1 MLKWPLMS
9 NKGYLLDMDG
19 VIYRENQLI
28 PGAAELVKTFQA
40 NYIPFLF
47 LTNNSAPAPEDLVVK
62 LHHLG
67 ISDLSPRYFYTS
79 AMNTA
84 DFLAETH
91 PRCTAFVVGE
101 AGLTSALN
109 NAKIAND
116 NIAPTYV
123 VIGEGTFSAEKLY
136 KAHQLIEA
144 GSRLVVTN
152 PDNWCP
158 VGEGKTRPGAG
169 AVTAFL
175 EASTGVRA
183 YYLGKPNPYMFTQ
196 ASKRLSAQCKRNLD
210 EVIMV
215 GDTMET
221 DIRGAIECGIQAYL
235 VLTGSTA
242 LEHMGDYVYQPTRV
256 MDSIVDLLEEIKTGQ
271 PSDRRSSPAMTA
283 IKRAGILKGKAGR
296 RHQTDGQAF
305 VSQRRRPHMTG

>member
-1 MLKWPLMS
+1 M
-9 NKGYLLDMDG
+9 NTGYLLDMDG
-19 VIYRENQLI
+19 VIYREDHLI
-28 PGAAELVKTFQA
+28 PGAAELVKLFYA

-67 ISDLSPRYFYTS
+67 IPDLSPRCFYTS

-91 PRCTAFVVGE
+91 PRCTAYVVGE

-109 NAKIAND
+109 NARIAND
-116 NIAPTYV
+116 SIDPTYV
-123 VIGEGTFSAEKLY
+123 VVGEGPFSAEKLY

-169 AVTAFL
+169 AVAAFL
-175 EASTGVRA
+175 EACSGMRA

-196 ASKRLSAQCKRNLD
+196 ASKRLSSQYKRNLD
-210 EVIMV
+210 EVIMI

-221 DIRGAIECGIQAYL
+221 DIRGAIESGLQAYL

-242 LEHMGDYVYQPTRV
+242 LESLQDYVYQPTRV
-256 MDSIVDLLEEIKTGQ
+256 MESVGELLEEVRSGQ
-271 PSDRRSSPAMTA
+271 PSDRRSSPAFESA
-283 IKRAGILKGKAGR
+283 KPANSKGKAGR

-305 VSQRRRPHMTG
+305 VNQRRRPHMTG

>member
-1 MLKWPLMS
+1 MLRKKKMN

-19 VIYRENQLI
+19 VIYRENHLI
-28 PGAAELVKTFQA
+28 PGAADLVKLFQA

-62 LHHLG
+62 LQHLG
-67 ISDLSPRYFYTS
+67 ISDLSPRHFYTS

-116 NIAPTYV
+116 SIAPTYV
-123 VIGEGTFSAEKLY
+123 VIGEGYFGAEKLY
-136 KAHQLIEA
+136 QAHQLIEA

-158 VGEGKTRPGAG
+158 VGSGKTRPGAG
-169 AVTAFL
+169 AVAAFL
-175 EASTGVRA
+175 EACSGMRA

-196 ASKRLSAQCKRNLD
+196 ASKRLSAQYKRNLD
-210 EVIMV
+210 EVIMI

-221 DIRGAIECGIQAYL
+221 DIRGAIECGLQAYL
-235 VLTGSTA
+235 VLTGSTP
-242 LEHMGDYVYQPTRV
+242 LDSLQDYVYQPTRV
-256 MDSIVDLLEEIKTGQ
+256 MESVADLLEEIRTGQ
-271 PSDRRSSPAMTA
+271 PSDRRSSPVLEA
-283 IKRAGILKGKAGR
+283 IRRAESKNKPGR

-305 VSQRRRPHMTG
+305 VNQRRRPYMTS

>member
-1 MLKWPLMS
+1 M

-19 VIYRENQLI
+19 VIYREDQLI
-28 PGAAELVKTFQA
+28 PGAVELIKLFHT

-47 LTNNSAPAPEDLVVK
+47 LTNNSSPTPEDLVVK

-67 ISDLSPRYFYTS
+67 IPDLTPRYFYTS

-91 PRCTAFVVGE
+91 PRCTAYVVGE

-116 NIAPTYV
+116 NIDPTYV
-123 VIGEGTFSAEKLY
+123 VIGEGYFSAEKLY

-158 VGEGKTRPGAG
+158 VGDGKTRPGAG
-169 AVTAFL
+169 AVAAFL
-175 EASTGVRA
+175 EACSGMRA

-196 ASKRLSAQCKRNLD
+196 ASKRLSAQFKRNLD
-210 EVIMV
+210 EVIMI

-221 DIRGAIECGIQAYL
+221 DIRGAIESGIQAYL
-235 VLTGSTA
+235 VLTGSTT
-242 LEHMGDYVYQPTRV
+242 LDSLPNYVYQPTRV
-256 MDSIVDLLEEIKTGQ
+256 MDSVGDLLEEIRSGQ
-271 PSDRRSSPAMTA
+271 PSDRRSSPVMEV
-283 IKRAGILKGKAGR
+283 IKHAGLKGKAGR

-305 VSQRRRPHMTG
+305 VNQRRRPHMTG